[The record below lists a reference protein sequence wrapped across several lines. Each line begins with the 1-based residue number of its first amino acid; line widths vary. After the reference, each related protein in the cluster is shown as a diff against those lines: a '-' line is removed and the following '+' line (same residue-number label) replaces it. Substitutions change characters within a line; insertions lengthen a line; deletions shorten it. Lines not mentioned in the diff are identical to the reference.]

1 MAFFDDVKNKVTQ
14 VGHSAAKSA
23 RDFSETTKL
32 NSQISDT
39 EKQINQLYTQI
50 GYEIYC
56 AHNADPLPEVA
67 QLIEQLNALHDQ
79 IEGLRAQVQ
88 TINASSLCPG
98 CGAKIRPGMAFCS
111 SCGTKL
117 PQPEPAQ
124 PAAPQNR
131 CPVCGAPTAADAL
144 FCTSCGTRLTL
155 PEELNG
161 LDECSAPTGLVM
173 DQLPEIC
180 PTCGTVLPKGTIY
193 CTNCGSSVLPTA
205 GVQPQPEVQ
214 PASQPVPQNT
224 VCPRCGTTLAAG
236 TLFCT
241 NCGEPQH

>member
-1 MAFFDDVKNKVTQ
+1 MAFFDDVKKKVTQ
-14 VGHSAAKSA
+14 AGHSAAKSA
-23 RDFSETTKL
+23 RDFSETAKL
-32 NSQISDT
+32 NSQISDAQ
-39 EKQINQLYTQI
+39 KQINQLYTQI

-67 QLIEQLNALHDQ
+67 QLIEQLNALHTQ
-79 IEGLRAQVQ
+79 IEGLQAQIQ
-88 TINASSLCPG
+88 TINAGSICPG

-131 CPVCGAPTAADAL
+131 CPVCGAATAADAL

-205 GVQPQPEVQ
+205 GAQPQPET
-214 PASQPVPQNT
+214 QPVPQNT

>member
-1 MAFFDDVKNKVTQ
+1 
-14 VGHSAAKSA
+14 
-23 RDFSETTKL
+23 
-32 NSQISDT
+32 
-39 EKQINQLYTQI
+39 
-50 GYEIYC
+50 
-56 AHNADPLPEVA
+56 
-67 QLIEQLNALHDQ
+67 
-79 IEGLRAQVQ
+79 
-88 TINASSLCPG
+88 
-98 CGAKIRPGMAFCS
+98 MAFCS

-124 PAAPQNR
+124 PAAPHNR
-131 CPVCGAPTAADAL
+131 CPVCGAATAADAL

-205 GVQPQPEVQ
+205 GAQPQPE
-214 PASQPVPQNT
+214 AQPVPQNT